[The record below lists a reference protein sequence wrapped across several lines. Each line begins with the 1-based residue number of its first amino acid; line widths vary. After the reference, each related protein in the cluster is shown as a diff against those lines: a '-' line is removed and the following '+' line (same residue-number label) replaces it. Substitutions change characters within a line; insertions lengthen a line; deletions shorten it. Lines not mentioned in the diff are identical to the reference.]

1 MHNISKHLLKTS
13 TAHIKHTT
21 TSILAHLSKGSCS
34 ICQLVV
40 SFLLS
45 HNMGLS
51 FTKFINESGS
61 LIFATAI
68 SNEHTKHSG
77 WSLLRLVEIS
87 R

>member
-1 MHNISKHLLKTS
+1 
-13 TAHIKHTT
+13 
-21 TSILAHLSKGSCS
+21 
-34 ICQLVV
+34 
-40 SFLLS
+40 
-45 HNMGLS
+45 MGLS

-87 R
+87 RSIWSTTDINNVYRINMYKIEDIQKTHEYIY